1 MKKTL
6 MLILMGIAIFSC
18 SNDDD
23 KNQNNCDFNTLI
35 SSEQFKNSPSDELEI
50 HNLEINND
58 CLKINFSSGGCSGD
72 TWVVKLIDK
81 GITTKSIPPQRS
93 LKLSLKNDELCE
105 ALITKKLTFDISN
118 LQVKGN
124 QVKLNI
130 ANSNKIILYEY

>member
-1 MKKTL
+1 
-6 MLILMGIAIFSC
+6 MGIAIFSC

-35 SSEQFKNSPSDELEI
+35 SSEQFKNSPSDQLDI
-50 HNLEINND
+50 NNLEINND

-93 LKLSLKNDELCE
+93 LKLSLKNSELCE
-105 ALITKKLTFDISN
+105 ALFIRELTFDISN

>member
-1 MKKTL
+1 